1 MNIHCIF
8 GGTRDRYLIDLIPF
22 YIVLKYIFSKNA
34 RIVRNN
40 NSFSV
45 KTGRE

>member
-22 YIVLKYIFSKNA
+22 YIVLKDIFSKMPESSETITA
-34 RIVRNN
+34 
-40 NSFSV
+40 SQ
-45 KTGRE
+45 

>member
-8 GGTRDRYLIDLIPF
+8 GEIRDRYLIDLIPF

-34 RIVRNN
+34 IIVRNN

-45 KTGRE
+45 KIGRE